1 MPKSS
6 YCDISLPT
14 RPPVQVVDEETVKSC
29 RRCGA
34 QFVTRT
40 RARKRCAPCQQIV
53 GKARQAKTNE
63 RAKAKRKA
71 AKARRILP

>member
-6 YCDISLPT
+6 YCDISLPK
-14 RPPVQVVDEETVKSC
+14 RPPVQVVDAETVKSC

-40 RARKRCAPCQQIV
+40 RARKRCAPCQRIV
-53 GKARQAKTNE
+53 SAARQAKTNE
-63 RAKAKRKA
+63 RAKARRAARKVA
-71 AKARRILP
+71 GSS